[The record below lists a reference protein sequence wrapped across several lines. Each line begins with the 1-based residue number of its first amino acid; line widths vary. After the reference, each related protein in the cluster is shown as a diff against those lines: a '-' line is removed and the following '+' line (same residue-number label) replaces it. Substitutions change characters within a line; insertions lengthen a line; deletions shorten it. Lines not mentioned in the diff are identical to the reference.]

1 MLLKEQWIREGLS
14 SYYIVEKTTSV
25 SYEKNILKKL
35 KIVGK
40 VENG

>member
-25 SYEKNILKKL
+25 SYEKNILKNHSL
-35 KIVGK
+35 
-40 VENG
+40 ECLLPC